1 MAYVAGGSGKSRPNP
16 ALTRRTPPR
25 PHTVSRRAL
34 LAAAAAAPL
43 GACRSD
49 DDERVRRVVYWEKWT
64 GIEGEAVEGVVGAF
78 NERERDRARREPGYR
93 PIEVERVTVSRIDQK
108 LLVAIAGGNP
118 PDVAGFYSFLIATYA
133 DKGALLDLG
142 GAVERAGMKRS
153 DYLERYFDLGV
164 HRGKLWCVP
173 TMPSSVALHYNKRAF
188 REVGL
193 DPERP
198 PQTIEEL
205 DRAAEQLTTWEVTL
219 EGGKK
224 RIRAG
229 YASEVPH
236 SRKRLLRAG
245 FLPSDPV
252 AWSYGWGHYF
262 GGTLLDGESRVTSDS
277 PENLRAYRWV
287 RRYSERLGVDAV
299 RRFRSGFGTFASPE
313 NPFLSGKLAMQLQGA
328 WMHNFIAR
336 YAPGL
341 EWGVA
346 PFPHPADRPDLVNTS
361 IAEADV
367 LLVPRGSRRVQ
378 EAFEFIRFASSRESL
393 EAVALGQQKFTPLAR
408 VSPNF
413 YERHEHPYIRTFREL
428 GASPNT
434 WNAPKIGAWNL
445 YQREMRAAVDRI
457 QNLSATP
464 ESALASVRARIQAA
478 VDRDLRIA
486 RRRAGT

>member
-1 MAYVAGGSGKSRPNP
+1 MLLADRGNSPTEAD
-16 ALTRRTPPR
+16 LTRRTPPR
-25 PHTVSRRAL
+25 PDALSRRTL
-34 LAAAAAAPL
+34 LAAAVAAPL

-49 DDERVRRVVYWEKWT
+49 DDESVRRVVYWEKWT
-64 GIEGEAVEGVVGAF
+64 GIEGEAVERVVTAF
-78 NERERDRARREPGYR
+78 NTRERERALREPGYR

-108 LLVAIAGGNP
+108 LLVAVAGGNP
-118 PDVAGFYSFLIATYA
+118 PDVAGFYSFLIAPYA
-133 DKGALLDLG
+133 DKGALLDLS
-142 GAVERAGMKRS
+142 ADLKRAGFERS
-153 DYLERYFDLGV
+153 DYLARFYDLGV
-164 HRGKLWCVP
+164 HRGKVWSVP

-205 DRAAEQLTTWEVTL
+205 DRAAERLTSFEVTL
-219 EGGKK
+219 ENGKK
-224 RIRAG
+224 RVQAG
-229 YASEVPH
+229 YASEVPP

-252 AWSYGWGHYF
+252 AWTYAWGYYF
-262 GGTLLDGESRVTSDS
+262 GGKLLEDGSRVTSDS

-287 RRYSERLGVDAV
+287 QGYSRRLGVDAV

-336 YAPGL
+336 YAPAL

-346 PFPHPADRPDLVNTS
+346 PFPHPADRPELANTS

-367 LLVPRGSRRVQ
+367 LLIPRGSRRPA
-378 EAFEFIRFASSRESL
+378 EALEFIRFASSRESL
-393 EAVALGQQKFTPLAR
+393 ETMALGQQKFTPLAS
-408 VSPNF
+408 VSPDF
-413 YERHEHPYIRTFREL
+413 YERHDHPYIRTFREL
-428 GASPNT
+428 GASPNAWSAPPLGV
-434 WNAPKIGAWNL
+434 WNQ
-445 YQREMRAAVDRI
+445 YTREMRAAIDRI

-464 ESALASVRARIQAA
+464 EEALASVRVRIQAA
-478 VDRDLRIA
+478 VDRELRSA